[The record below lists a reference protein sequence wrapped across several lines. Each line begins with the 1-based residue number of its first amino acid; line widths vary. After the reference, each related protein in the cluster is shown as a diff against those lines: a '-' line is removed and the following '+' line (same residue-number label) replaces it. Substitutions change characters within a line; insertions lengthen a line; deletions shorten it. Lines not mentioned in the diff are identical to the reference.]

1 MRRFGRKIAAR
12 YAPQSA
18 HPVTEPET
26 RYALIL
32 LCLKEAEEKT
42 VSVQKAGEQ
51 GYIGL
56 KTRKLMRL
64 LEERGVFYGTAR
76 KLAQDLISLRKL
88 GLVEASNPYGGPKS
102 RRYFLTPEGHE
113 AAEEIK
119 AYMNR
124 GAPREEYARYLENL
138 FKRVVL
144 RVM

>member
-18 HPVTEPET
+18 NPVTEPET

-56 KTRKLMRL
+56 KTKKLRKW
-64 LEERGVFYGTAR
+64 LEERGVVYGTAR
-76 KLAQDLISLRKL
+76 KLAQDLINLRRL
-88 GLVEASNPYGGPKS
+88 GLVERRTQKQALFLNHEGTRSGGRDKGVHEP
-102 RRYFLTPEGHE
+102 RRSS
-113 AAEEIK
+113 
-119 AYMNR
+119 
-124 GAPREEYARYLENL
+124 
-138 FKRVVL
+138 
-144 RVM
+144 

>member
-32 LCLKEAEEKT
+32 LCLKEAEEK
-42 VSVQKAGEQ
+42 

-88 GLVEASNPYGGPKS
+88 GLVEASNPYGGSKS